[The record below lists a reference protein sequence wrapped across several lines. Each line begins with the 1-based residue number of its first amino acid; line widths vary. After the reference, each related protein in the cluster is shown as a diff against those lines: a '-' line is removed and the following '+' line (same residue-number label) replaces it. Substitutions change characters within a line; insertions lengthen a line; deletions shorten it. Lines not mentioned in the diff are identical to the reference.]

1 MKKSF
6 AGATNVID
14 RRRLH
19 PVQQVQNLIFGYS
32 TERTVMNNE
41 PTAEATA
48 PAALGVQILDATD
61 QQKRLALGLIST
73 CHTLNHLQYSITS
86 VIYPVVMKELG
97 FGLFQL
103 GVISAV
109 SSFVG
114 QGLQVVYGF
123 ITGMFRRTAILGT
136 GNVIV
141 GITAMLQY
149 FVGSYPQLLAA
160 RVVIDAGSS
169 PQHPLGS
176 SILSRYY
183 PKARGWA
190 LTFHHT
196 AGNLGSF
203 LGPALASLALLYMGW
218 RTAFVVFGIFSL
230 AMGLTLFLLQD
241 YTSGSDEA
249 EGKKSIFQANLNAY
263 IICLKNRNILLTS
276 LVLMVGA
283 AGRGTGVNATY
294 LVPFFME
301 RFNISAST
309 GGMLLT
315 VMMGAGLIGPL
326 VIAWLSDRTGKRTLI
341 TQATLLLSA
350 IMTVWLARHSN
361 LGPLFYL
368 NLVFYGAVVQARGA
382 LTQTMI
388 GDFASVKLTDAAF
401 SIYYFVGFISG
412 PIWTLII
419 GYMMDHFGFTP
430 AFYVAASTYVAGM
443 LLLLLVKEEP
453 AKV

>member
-1 MKKSF
+1 MN
-6 AGATNVID
+6 G
-14 RRRLH
+14 
-19 PVQQVQNLIFGYS
+19 QQ
-32 TERTVMNNE
+32 
-41 PTAEATA
+41 TAEVTVSA
-48 PAALGVQILDATD
+48 PSLEATD

-86 VIYPVVMKELG
+86 VIYPVVMREMG
-97 FGLFQL
+97 FGLLQL

-123 ITGMFRRTAILGT
+123 ITGMFRRTAILGA

-141 GITAMLQY
+141 GVTGMLQY

-190 LTFHHT
+190 LTFHHS

-203 LGPALASLALLYMGW
+203 IGPALASLALLYMGW

-230 AMGLTLFLLQD
+230 AMGLTLFLLRD
-241 YTSGSDEA
+241 YTSAPDEL
-249 EGKKSIFQANLNAY
+249 EGKKSIFKANLNAY
-263 IICLKNRNILLTS
+263 LICLKNRNILLTS

-283 AGRGTGVNATY
+283 AGRGTGINATY
-294 LVPFFME
+294 LVPFFMD
-301 RFNISAST
+301 RFNISASS

-326 VIAWLSDRTGKRTLI
+326 AIAWLSDRMGKRTFI
-341 TQATLLLSA
+341 TQMTLLLSA
-350 IMTVWLARHSN
+350 IMTVWLVRHVS

-368 NLVFYGAVVQARGA
+368 NLVLYGAVVQARGA

-388 GDFASVKLTDAAF
+388 GDFASVELTDAAF

-412 PIWTLII
+412 PIWTLIV
-419 GYMMDHFGFTP
+419 GYTMDHYGFAP
-430 AFYVAASTYVAGM
+430 AFYIAASTYIAGM
-443 LLLLLVKEEP
+443 LLLLLVKEEGAKT

>member
-1 MKKSF
+1 MN
-6 AGATNVID
+6 G
-14 RRRLH
+14 
-19 PVQQVQNLIFGYS
+19 QQ
-32 TERTVMNNE
+32 
-41 PTAEATA
+41 TAEVSISA
-48 PAALGVQILDATD
+48 PPLEATD

-86 VIYPVVMKELG
+86 VIFPVVMKELG

-109 SSFVG
+109 SNFVG

-123 ITGMFRRTAILGT
+123 ISGMFRRTAILGA

-160 RVVIDAGSS
+160 RVIIDAGSS

-190 LTFHHT
+190 LTFHHS

-203 LGPALASLALLYMGW
+203 IGPALASLALLYMGW

-230 AMGLTLFLLQD
+230 AMGLSLFLLRD
-241 YTSGSDEA
+241 YTSTTEESDA
-249 EGKKSIFQANLNAY
+249 KRNIFKANVNAY
-263 IICLKNRNILLTS
+263 LLCLQNRKIIITS

-301 RFNISAST
+301 RFNVTAST

-315 VMMGAGLIGPL
+315 VMTGAGLVGPL
-326 VIAWLSDRTGKRTLI
+326 LIAWFSDRLGKRTSI
-341 TQATLLLSA
+341 TQLTLLLSA
-350 IMTVWLARHSN
+350 IMTVWLAQHSELGWFFYVN
-361 LGPLFYL
+361 LIL
-368 NLVFYGAVVQARGA
+368 YGSVVQARGS

-388 GDFASVKLTDAAF
+388 GDFASPELTDAAF

-419 GYMMDHFGFTP
+419 GYMMEHYGFGP
-430 AFYVAASTYVAGM
+430 AFYLAAATYIAGM
-443 LLLLLVKEEP
+443 LLLSLVREDGGNKG
-453 AKV
+453 KV

>member
-1 MKKSF
+1 MN
-6 AGATNVID
+6 GQ
-14 RRRLH
+14 
-19 PVQQVQNLIFGYS
+19 PV
-32 TERTVMNNE
+32 
-41 PTAEATA
+41 AEVSISAR
-48 PAALGVQILDATD
+48 PLEATD

-86 VIYPVVMKELG
+86 VIFPVVMRELG
-97 FGLFQL
+97 FGLLQL
-103 GVISAV
+103 GVISAL
-109 SSFVG
+109 SNFVG
-114 QGLQVVYGF
+114 QGLQVIYGF
-123 ITGMFRRTAILGT
+123 ITGMFKRTAILGA

-160 RVVIDAGSS
+160 RVIIDAGSS

-190 LTFHHT
+190 LTFHHS
-196 AGNLGSF
+196 AGSLGSF
-203 LGPALASLALLYMGW
+203 IGPALASLALLYMGW

-230 AMGLTLFLLQD
+230 AMGLTLFLLRD
-241 YTSGSDEA
+241 YTVAAEESDA
-249 EGKKSIFQANLNAY
+249 KKNIFKSNVNAY
-263 IICLKNRNILLTS
+263 FLCLKNRKIIFTS

-301 RFNISAST
+301 HFNVTAST

-326 VIAWLSDRTGKRTLI
+326 AIAWLSDRSGKRTVI
-341 TQATLLLSA
+341 TQGTLFLSA
-350 IMTVWLARHSN
+350 IMTVWLVQHPTLS
-361 LGPLFYL
+361 PFFYL
-368 NLVFYGAVVQARGA
+368 NLVLYGAVVQARGS

-388 GDFASVKLTDAAF
+388 GDFATPELTDAAF

-419 GYMMDHFGFTP
+419 GYMMEHYGFVP
-430 AFYVAASTYVAGM
+430 AFYVAAATYIAGM
-443 LLLLLVKEEP
+443 LLLSLVREDDGKST
-453 AKV
+453 KV

>member
-1 MKKSF
+1 
-6 AGATNVID
+6 
-14 RRRLH
+14 
-19 PVQQVQNLIFGYS
+19 
-32 TERTVMNNE
+32 MNSQ
-41 PTAEATA
+41 
-48 PAALGVQILDATD
+48 PAVEVSISARSLEATD
-61 QQKRLALGLIST
+61 QQKRLALRLIST

-86 VIYPVVMKELG
+86 VIFPVVMKELG
-97 FGLFQL
+97 FGLLQL

-109 SSFVG
+109 SNFVG
-114 QGLQVVYGF
+114 QGLQVIYGF
-123 ITGMFRRTAILGT
+123 ITGMFKRTAILGA

-160 RVVIDAGSS
+160 RVIIDAGSS

-190 LTFHHT
+190 LTFHHS

-203 LGPALASLALLYMGW
+203 IGPALASLALLYMGW

-230 AMGLTLFLLQD
+230 AMGLTLFLLRD
-241 YTSGSDEA
+241 YTSATA
-249 EGKKSIFQANLNAY
+249 ETDGKKNILKANVNAY
-263 IICLKNRNILLTS
+263 LLCLKNRKIIITS

-301 RFNISAST
+301 HFNVTAST

-315 VMMGAGLIGPL
+315 VMMGAGLVGPL
-326 VIAWLSDRTGKRTLI
+326 AIAWLSDRSGKRTLI
-341 TQATLLLSA
+341 TQVTLLLSA
-350 IMTVWLARHSN
+350 IMTVWLVQHPS
-361 LGPLFYL
+361 LSPFFYL
-368 NLVFYGAVVQARGA
+368 NLILYGAVVQARGS

-388 GDFASVKLTDAAF
+388 GDFASPELTDAAF

-419 GYMMDHFGFTP
+419 GYMMEHYGFAP
-430 AFYVAASTYVAGM
+430 AFYVAAGTYIAGM
-443 LLLLLVKEEP
+443 LLLLFVKEN
-453 AKV
+453 

>member
-1 MKKSF
+1 MNNQQT
-6 AGATNVID
+6 AGAT
-14 RRRLH
+14 
-19 PVQQVQNLIFGYS
+19 
-32 TERTVMNNE
+32 
-41 PTAEATA
+41 TAVAVGAQSLEATE
-48 PAALGVQILDATD
+48 

-86 VIYPVVMKELG
+86 VIFPVVMKELG
-97 FGLFQL
+97 FGLLQL

-123 ITGMFRRTAILGT
+123 ITGMFKRTTILGA

-141 GITAMLQY
+141 GITAMMQY

-160 RVVIDAGSS
+160 RVIIDAGSS

-190 LTFHHT
+190 LTFHHS
-196 AGNLGSF
+196 AGSLGSF
-203 LGPALASLALLYMGW
+203 IGPALASLALLYMGW

-230 AMGLTLFLLQD
+230 AMGLTLFLLRD
-241 YTSGSDEA
+241 YTAAAEEA
-249 EGKKSIFQANLNAY
+249 DAKKNILKSNVNAY
-263 IICLKNRNILLTS
+263 RLCLKNRKIILTS

-283 AGRGTGVNATY
+283 AGRGTGVNTTY

-301 RFNISAST
+301 HFNVTAST

-315 VMMGAGLIGPL
+315 VMMGAGLVGPL
-326 VIAWLSDRTGKRTLI
+326 AIAWLSDRIGKRTLV
-341 TQATLLLSA
+341 TQVTLLLSA
-350 IMTVWLARHSN
+350 VMTVWFVQHPSLS
-361 LGPLFYL
+361 PFFYL
-368 NLVFYGAVVQARGA
+368 NLILYGAVVQARGS

-388 GDFASVKLTDAAF
+388 GDFASPELTDAAF

-412 PIWTLII
+412 PIWTLVI
-419 GYMMDHFGFTP
+419 GYMMEHYGFAP
-430 AFYVAASTYVAGM
+430 AFYVAAGTYIAGM
-443 LLLLLVKEEP
+443 LLLLFVKET
-453 AKV
+453 

>member
-1 MKKSF
+1 
-6 AGATNVID
+6 
-14 RRRLH
+14 
-19 PVQQVQNLIFGYS
+19 
-32 TERTVMNNE
+32 MNNE

-48 PAALGVQILDATD
+48 SAALGAQVLDATD

-86 VIYPVVMKELG
+86 VLYPVIMKELG

-123 ITGMFRRTAILGT
+123 ITGMFRRTAILGA

-149 FVGSYPQLLAA
+149 FIGSYPQLLAA

-190 LTFHHT
+190 LTFHHS

-203 LGPALASLALLYMGW
+203 IGPALASLALLYMGW

-230 AMGLTLFLLQD
+230 AMGLTLFLLRD
-241 YTSGSDEA
+241 YTSAPDET
-249 EGKKSIFQANLNAY
+249 EDKKSLFKANVNAY
-263 IICLKNRNILLTS
+263 LLCLKNRKILLTS

-301 RFNISAST
+301 RFNITASS
-309 GGMLLT
+309 GGLLLT

-326 VIAWLSDRTGKRTLI
+326 VIAWLSDRSGKRIVI
-341 TQATLLLSA
+341 TQVTLLLSA
-350 IMTVWLARHSN
+350 IMTVWLVQHSH
-361 LGPLFYL
+361 LGLLFYL
-368 NLVFYGAVVQARGA
+368 NLILYGGVVQARGS

-388 GDFASVKLTDAAF
+388 GDFATPELTDAAF

-412 PIWTLII
+412 PIWTLVI

-430 AFYVAASTYVAGM
+430 AFYVAATTYIAGM
-443 LLLLLVKEEP
+443 LLLSLVKDESTRRE
-453 AKV
+453 KV